1 MVISEEILYSMGANV
16 RQYDP
21 AEIIFNEGDSPCFYY
36 QIITG
41 EVKLNNYNED
51 GKEIIQNLL
60 KDGQSIGES
69 LLFMDKPYPINAV
82 TTTSCNIIRLPKN
95 IFMDLLKQ
103 NPDVCFDMNTHLS
116 QNLYY
121 KLLMGQTLSSQNPAV
136 KLKTLMDYLKS
147 FHNEDKPFS
156 FKIPLTRQQMA
167 SLTGLC
173 VETVIRAL
181 KKMERDNMVQIEN
194 RKILY

>member
-1 MVISEEILYSMGANV
+1 MVISEKILYSMGANV
-16 RQYDP
+16 KQYDP
-21 AEIIFNEGDSPCFYY
+21 AEIIFSEGDWPGFCY
-36 QIITG
+36 QIISG

-60 KDGQSIGES
+60 TDGQSIGES

-82 TTTSCNIIRLPKN
+82 TTTSCNILKLPKN
-95 IFMDLLKQ
+95 VFMDLLKQ
-103 NPDVCFDMNTHLS
+103 HPDICFDMNTHLS

-121 KLLMGQTLSSQNPAV
+121 KQLMAQNMSSQNPAI

-173 VETVIRAL
+173 VETVIRSL

>member
-1 MVISEEILYSMGANV
+1 MVISEKILYSMGANV
-16 RQYDP
+16 KQYDP
-21 AEIIFNEGDSPCFYY
+21 AEIIFSEGDSPGFYY
-36 QIITG
+36 QIISG

-51 GKEIIQNLL
+51 GKEVIQNLL
-60 KDGQSIGES
+60 TDGQSIGES
-69 LLFMDKPYPINAV
+69 LLFMDKPYPINAI
-82 TTTSCNIIRLPKN
+82 TTTSCNILKLSKN
-95 IFMDLLKQ
+95 LFMDLLKQ
-103 NPDVCFDMNTHLS
+103 HPDICFDMNTHLS

-121 KLLMGQTLSSQNPAV
+121 KQLMAQNISSQNPAV

-173 VETVIRAL
+173 VETVIRSL

>member
-1 MVISEEILYSMGANV
+1 MVISEKILYSMGADV
-16 RQYDP
+16 KQYDP
-21 AEIIFNEGDSPCFYY
+21 TEIIFSEGDSPSFYY

-51 GKEIIQNLL
+51 GKETIQNLL
-60 KDGQSIGES
+60 TDGESIGES

-82 TTTSCNIIRLPKN
+82 TTTSCNILKLPKN
-95 IFMDLLKQ
+95 LFMDLLKQ
-103 NPDVCFDMNTHLS
+103 YPDTCFDMNTHLS

-121 KLLMGQTLSSQNPAV
+121 KQLMAQTMSSQNPAV

-173 VETVIRAL
+173 VETVIRSL